1 MWSRGAYYSRLLW
14 WGLLKLNW
22 PRKMR
27 RVLSCWYW
35 LWVKLTKR
43 NLFSKVP
50 RYMGKFIERRWS
62 KKREQGNPFLE
73 EWGLGGVRSC
83 RYRLWVWLTKR
94 NLFAAI
100 KAGHSRQQP
109 PPLYQTICLD
119 LFRCTVL
126 YSLYICN
133 GEQCIHIMAQIWMQI
148 TVCLHCTDDSHTIHT
163 QAVGTQHC
171 PGKFIG

>member
-1 MWSRGAYYSRLLW
+1 MSIIPVFCDEVFWNSIVQGKGEEYCLVGIGCGSNWQRESYLPMYLGIWVNS
-14 WGLLKLNW
+14 LKD
-22 PRKMR
+22 
-27 RVLSCWYW
+27 
-35 LWVKLTKR
+35 
-43 NLFSKVP
+43 
-50 RYMGKFIERRWS
+50 RWS